1 MTCSTNA
8 RSVGTPEVWGRR
20 HSAPATRR
28 GRPAVE
34 LAAPRAL
41 CRQVRAAVA
50 APVAA
55 AAQFLMPRLRWLQVQ
70 RTRLAAAAAA
80 AVAGS
85 TEHST
90 PAAAAAAADT
100 TAIAEK
106 RFVSTRQKCTLPG
119 MPHANTVAW
128 SEAQQSPAAELRS
141 PLRPTSR
148 GRAASTLSDITGA
161 QMCR

>member
-1 MTCSTNA
+1 M
-8 RSVGTPEVWGRR
+8 WGRR

>member
-1 MTCSTNA
+1 
-8 RSVGTPEVWGRR
+8 VWGRR

>member
-1 MTCSTNA
+1 
-8 RSVGTPEVWGRR
+8 
-20 HSAPATRR
+20 
-28 GRPAVE
+28 VE